1 MKLIR
6 FNNQP
11 NYFNL
16 LDNFFEREFS
26 ELTEKNCGFLPATN
40 IIDKKEAFELELAVP
55 GMKKEDF
62 KISLENNFL
71 TISSEI
77 ECKKPEE
84 DSTYTRKEFSYC
96 SFSRSF
102 TLPKTVNTETINA
115 QYENGLL
122 KISLPKKEELINKV
136 QKEIQ
141 VM

>member
-16 LDNFFEREFS
+16 FDNFFEREFG
-26 ELTEKNCGFLPATN
+26 ELEKNCGHMPATN
-40 IIDKKEAFELELAVP
+40 IIDKKESFELELAVP
-55 GMKKEDF
+55 GLQKEDF
-62 KISLENNFL
+62 KISLENNLL
-71 TISSEI
+71 TISSEK
-77 ECKKPEE
+77 ECKKTDE
-84 DSTYTRKEFSYC
+84 DSTYSRKEFSYC

-102 TLPKTVNTETINA
+102 TLPKTVNTDDINA

-122 KISLPKKEELINKV
+122 KIVLPKKEELISKV
-136 QKEIQ
+136 SKEIQ